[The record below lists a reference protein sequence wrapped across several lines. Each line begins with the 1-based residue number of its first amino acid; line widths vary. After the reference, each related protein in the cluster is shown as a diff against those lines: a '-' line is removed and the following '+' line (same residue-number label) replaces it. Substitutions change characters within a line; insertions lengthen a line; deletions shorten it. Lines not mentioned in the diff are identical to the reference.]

1 MPYEFNIVSIMTSLN
16 AIYTN
21 GIPISCVASPT
32 SDNNQIMK

>member
-21 GIPISCVASPT
+21 GIPISCVAGPT
-32 SDNNQIMK
+32 SKNKE